1 MKINIFFAALLM
13 MSCSAAKRQGK
24 NITPDAL
31 VTYFSST
38 LEADS
43 LHNPDVAFYKQEIST
58 GELAGYRNK
67 LWEDWK
73 KANAGRLS
81 TWPKVAENNTKDSLI
96 WQLPDNRKMLFS
108 LFTKGARPANG
119 YPLFINLHGGG
130 CYPNEPG
137 PWTSRSNSR
146 EWQAA
151 KTLGTRYDDAPS
163 LYFVPRMPDDRRGR
177 WYHRSPMAAY
187 IRAWQLGVLSGDVD
201 PNRAYILGISEGGYG
216 SFRMGIF
223 LADYFAAAGPM
234 AGSIWP
240 EQEHIENLRNTA
252 FCIQMGESDFA
263 YDRVENAKRWKVM
276 LDSAAAASPG
286 QFNHIVEI
294 QAGKGHGID
303 YMRAAPW
310 IKQFT
315 RKNYP
320 DTLSW
325 MYYAQCDTIYNAE
338 PAQPCTYRKGF
349 GYVRLDGLSQSGE
362 RDFYVEKHGNVYTI
376 RSANRKGIVKGE
388 IRLYAD
394 NVDFAQPVKVNYNG
408 KEVFNGKLKLN
419 VGTMAESLAL
429 FGDPL
434 RIFPAAV
441 TVKVE

>member
-1 MKINIFFAALLM
+1 MTRKIFYL
-13 MSCSAAKRQGK
+13 SAAAVLMLSCHAVKRQAK
-24 NITPDAL
+24 YAAPDAL
-31 VTYFSST
+31 VSYFNVT

-43 LHNPDVAFYKQEIST
+43 LHNPDETFYKQEIT
-58 GELAGYRNK
+58 PDELPVYRNR

-73 KANAGRLS
+73 KANTARLS
-81 TWPKVAENNTKDSLI
+81 TWPKEAGDSLI

-151 KTLGTRYDDAPS
+151 KTLGKRYDDAPS

-201 PNRAYILGISEGGYG
+201 PDRAYILGISEGGYG

-234 AGSIWP
+234 AGAIWP

-252 FCIQMGESDFA
+252 FCIQMGEFDYA
-263 YDRVENAKRWKVM
+263 YERVENARKWKIK

-286 QFNHIVEI
+286 QFIHTVEI

-303 YMRAAPW
+303 YMKAAPW
-310 IKQFT
+310 IKQFK

-338 PAQPCTYRKGF
+338 PGQPCTYRKGF

-362 RDFYVEKHGNVYTI
+362 RSFYVEKQGNAYEIKSSNV
-376 RSANRKGIVKGE
+376 KGIVKGK
-388 IRLYAD
+388 ITLYVD
-394 NVDFAQPVKVNYNG
+394 KVDFAQPVKVNYNG
-408 KEVFNGKLKLN
+408 KEVFNKKLPLN
-419 VGTMAESLAL
+419 VGVMAESIAL
-429 FGDPL
+429 FGDPR
-434 RIFPAAV
+434 RIFAAAV
-441 TVKVE
+441 EVKVD